1 MIKAKI
7 VIEYDSTPNED
18 TWWEAWR
25 RFKKAKK
32 KFESAVSNLDEEGM
46 NEIKEE
52 IKKAWENE
60 KYEIPLKKID
70 QIFEEYYK
78 RQNR

>member
-7 VIEYDSTPNED
+7 VIEYDSTPDKD

-25 RFKKAKK
+25 KFEKAKK
-32 KFESAVSNLDEEGM
+32 KFESAVSDLDEEGM
-46 NEIKEE
+46 KEIKEE
-52 IKKAWENE
+52 IKKAWQDEE
-60 KYEIPLKKID
+60 YEISLGKID
-70 QIFEEYYK
+70 QIFKEYYE